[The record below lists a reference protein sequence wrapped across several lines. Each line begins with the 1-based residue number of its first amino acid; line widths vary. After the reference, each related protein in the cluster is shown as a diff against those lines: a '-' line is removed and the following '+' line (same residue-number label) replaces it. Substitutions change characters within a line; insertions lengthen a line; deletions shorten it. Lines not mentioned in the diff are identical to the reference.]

1 MKYSLRAIHRSRPLL
16 HIVKRMA
23 KRRIHTV
30 PNSDPDHLVRSASLM
45 AALASVWRLQIL
57 EVLQTREVSVTELNM
72 RLPMSQSSLSQH
84 LAVLRTAKLVST
96 RKEAQT
102 VFYSIR
108 SPEVQLLLVGLAE
121 IVKRIGTLI

>member
-1 MKYSLRAIHRSRPLL
+1 
-16 HIVKRMA
+16 
-23 KRRIHTV
+23 
-30 PNSDPDHLVRSASLM
+30 M